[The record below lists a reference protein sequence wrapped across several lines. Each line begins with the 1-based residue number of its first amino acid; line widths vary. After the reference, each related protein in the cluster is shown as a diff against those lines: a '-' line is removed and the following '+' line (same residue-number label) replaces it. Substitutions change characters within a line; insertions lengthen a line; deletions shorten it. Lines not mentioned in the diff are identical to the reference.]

1 MVGTSPNEDA
11 AVSSTAIGILVA
23 LAAYGVVVAYLSHK
37 GTQKTQNRT
46 IEYVLAGRSV
56 GPIVLIGTMAL
67 SIWSA
72 LAFYGYAAGMYRSG
86 MGFLSGAVG
95 AFFVGIYA
103 VTIMPRLW
111 LLSKR
116 YGYMTPGDFFRHRYR
131 SRALDALVT
140 FIMLFFIVP
149 YIALQIIGVSNGAVV
164 VSAGDLAFWLIAA
177 VLTVFIV
184 GHVLGGGNNSVV
196 LADTL
201 GGFAGITIA
210 IAITVA
216 LVGFALQDQGG
227 LAGAVEVLLATNR
240 DVLFYTGEFGT
251 WYGVLALAIAAGLSI
266 IVWPHIFIRS
276 YMARTTRSFRVM
288 AVAFPLVQLLAFGM
302 FAIWGVHVG
311 QAALPGLDAAA
322 SDDLVASLV
331 VEFAPL
337 LAVFLVVA
345 VFGFGMSTA
354 DSQLV
359 VSSSIIQN
367 DVLRS
372 QGDDRSQ
379 LRLVRLFLGAMMILV
394 LLVVAFRPALLVEYA
409 YDFAAPGFAQLMPA
423 AFGGLYWRRATRQ
436 GALAGTSLGLAATL
450 VTTFVANPTPLQPIL
465 IGLAVNVA
473 LFVAVSMLTRPDERA
488 GVEVHDYLAGV
499 FGPKNTTG
507 HKVLMVLVALAFVQG
522 LILPPYLPEAIV
534 LGWIPLQTFVASL
547 TAVELAVIGYFYARN
562 RFDGIRPDFQPDA
575 RHLDARGEHAPA

>member
-1 MVGTSPNEDA
+1 MSATTV
-11 AVSSTAIGILVA
+11 GILVG
-23 LAAYGVVVAYLSHK
+23 LAVYGLIVAYLSHK
-37 GTQKTQNRT
+37 GTTKTQNRT
-46 IEYVLAGRSV
+46 IEYVLAGRTV
-56 GPIVLIGTMAL
+56 GPVVLIGTMAL

-103 VTIMPRLW
+103 VTIMHRLW
-111 LLSKR
+111 LLSDR
-116 YGYMTPGDFFRHRYR
+116 YGYMTPGDFFRHRYK
-131 SRALDALVT
+131 STALDALVA

-177 VLTVFIV
+177 ILTIFIV
-184 GHVLGGGNNSVV
+184 GHVVGGGNNSVV

-210 IAITVA
+210 IAITVS
-216 LVGFALQDQGG
+216 LIGFALQDQGG
-227 LAGAVEVLLATNR
+227 LTGAVDVLLETNR
-240 DVLFYTGEFGT
+240 DVLFYTGEYGT
-251 WYGVLALAIAAGLSI
+251 WYGVLALGISAGLSI

-276 YMARTTRSFRVM
+276 YMAKSTRSFRVM
-288 AVAFPLVQLLAFGM
+288 AVVFPLVELLAFGM

-311 QAALPGLDAAA
+311 QAVFPELGAVA

-331 VEFAPL
+331 VEHAPL

-359 VSSSIIQN
+359 VASSIIQN

-379 LRLVRLFLGAMMILV
+379 LRQVRSYLGAMMVLV
-394 LLVVAFRPALLVEYA
+394 LLVVAFRPALLVQYA
-409 YDFAAPGFAQLMPA
+409 YDFAAPGFAQIMPA
-423 AFGGLYWRRATRQ
+423 AFGGLYWRRATKE
-436 GALAGTSLGLAATL
+436 GALAGTALGLAATL

-465 IGLAVNVA
+465 IGLALNVA
-473 LFVAVSMLTRPDERA
+473 LFIGVSMLTNPDERA
-488 GVEVHDYLAGV
+488 EIEVHDYFAGV
-499 FGPKNTTG
+499 FGRKNTIG
-507 HKVLMVLVALAFVQG
+507 HKALMVLVVLAFLQG
-522 LILPPYLPEAIV
+522 LIVPPYLPETIV
-534 LGWIPLQTFVASL
+534 FGWIPLQTFVASM
-547 TAVELAVIGYFYARN
+547 TAIELAVIGFFYARN
-562 RFDGIRPDFQPDA
+562 RFDGIDPDFDPG
-575 RHLDARGEHAPA
+575 HLDALDHREGHERPRAA